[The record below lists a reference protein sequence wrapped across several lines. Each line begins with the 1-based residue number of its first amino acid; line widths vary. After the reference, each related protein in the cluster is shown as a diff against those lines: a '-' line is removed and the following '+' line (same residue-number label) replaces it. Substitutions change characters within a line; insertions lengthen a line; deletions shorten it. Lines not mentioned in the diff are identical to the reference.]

1 MSEKALVSLDKALQI
16 NWGRDVVETSLA
28 SFLLPA
34 LLSLVK
40 VVSQLPYQG
49 DRYELSPQVDT
60 TK

>member
-40 VVSQLPYQG
+40 VDQLPYQG